1 MRMLP
6 LKEASFLLKQKCF
19 KNIIYTNLLP
29 PFKGAV
35 LFMENRRKLADL
47 KLLEGPHNRFTELVF
62 GFRVLLEFLK
72 GFRKLHFVGPCLSI
86 FGSARYKPG
95 DLYYEQARSMGA
107 KVSDLGFT
115 VLTGGG
121 PGIMQAANQ
130 GAKEAKG
137 KSVGVNIELPF
148 EQKAN
153 PYLDVSVDIR
163 YFFVRKVLLFK
174 YSFGFIV
181 FPGGFGTLDEMFEA
195 LTLIQTQK
203 MPWFPVVLIGK
214 DYWNGLMEQIKDMEK
229 GKTISTDDLD
239 LFLLT
244 DDMDEAVAYV
254 QEKVALMPKKK
265 QRFTRLWLLGE

>member
-1 MRMLP
+1 
-6 LKEASFLLKQKCF
+6 
-19 KNIIYTNLLP
+19 
-29 PFKGAV
+29 
-35 LFMENRRKLADL
+35 MENRRTLTDL
-47 KLLEGPHNRFTELVF
+47 EMLQGPHNRFTELVF
-62 GFRVLLEFLK
+62 GFRVLSQFLK

-95 DLYYEQARSMGA
+95 DAYYEKAKEMGA
-107 KVSDLGFT
+107 RVSQLGFT

-130 GAKEAKG
+130 GAFEAKG
-137 KSVGVNIELPF
+137 RSVGVNIELPF
-148 EQKAN
+148 EQQIN
-153 PYLDVSVDIR
+153 PYVDVSVDIR

-174 YSFGFIV
+174 YSFGFII

-214 DYWNGLMEQIKDMEK
+214 DYWRGLMEQVKDME
-229 GKTISTDDLD
+229 GAKTISPEDLD

-244 DDMDEAVAYV
+244 DDMEEALEYV
-254 QEKVALMPKKK
+254 QSKVALMPKKK
-265 QRFTRLWLLGE
+265 RGFKRLWLLGE

>member
-1 MRMLP
+1 M
-6 LKEASFLLKQKCF
+6 E
-19 KNIIYTNLLP
+19 
-29 PFKGAV
+29 AV

-47 KLLEGPHNRFTELVF
+47 EMLEGPHNRFTELVF

-72 GFRKLHFVGPCLSI
+72 GFRKLHFVGPCLSV

-95 DLYYEQARSMGA
+95 DLYYEQAREMGG
-107 KVSDLGFT
+107 KISELGFT

-121 PGIMQAANQ
+121 PGIMQAANH

-148 EQKAN
+148 EQEIN
-153 PYLDVSVDIR
+153 PFVGVSVDIR

-174 YSFGFIV
+174 YSFGFII

-203 MPWFPVVLIGK
+203 MAWFPVVLIGK
-214 DYWNGLMEQIKDMEK
+214 DYWKGLLEQVKDMEK
-229 GKTISTDDLD
+229 GKTISPEDLD
-239 LFLLT
+239 LFLIT
-244 DDMDEAVAYV
+244 DDMDEALAYIHD
-254 QEKVALMPKKK
+254 KVALMPKKK
-265 QRFTRLWLLGE
+265 QRFKRLWLLGE

>member
-1 MRMLP
+1 ML
-6 LKEASFLLKQKCF
+6 Q
-19 KNIIYTNLLP
+19 
-29 PFKGAV
+29 
-35 LFMENRRKLADL
+35 
-47 KLLEGPHNRFTELVF
+47 GPHNRFTELVF
-62 GFRVLLEFLK
+62 GFRVLLQFLK

-95 DLYYEQARSMGA
+95 DVFYEKAKEMGA
-107 KVSDLGFT
+107 RVSQLGFT

-130 GAKEAKG
+130 GAFEAKG

-148 EQKAN
+148 EQQIN
-153 PYLDVSVDIR
+153 PYVDVSVDIR

-174 YSFGFIV
+174 YSFGFII

-203 MPWFPVVLIGK
+203 MPWFPVVLMGK
-214 DYWNGLMEQIKDMEK
+214 DYWSGLLKQVNDMNSA
-229 GKTISTDDLD
+229 KTISPEDLD

-244 DDMDEAVAYV
+244 DDMEEALEYV
-254 QEKVALMPKKK
+254 QSKVALMPKKK
-265 QRFTRLWLLGE
+265 RGFKRLWLLGE

>member
-1 MRMLP
+1 M
-6 LKEASFLLKQKCF
+6 E
-19 KNIIYTNLLP
+19 
-29 PFKGAV
+29 AV
-35 LFMENRRKLADL
+35 LFMENRRKLSNL
-47 KLLEGPHNRFTELVF
+47 EMLEGPHNRFTELVF

-95 DLYYEQARSMGA
+95 DEYYEKARQMGSR
-107 KVSDLGFT
+107 VSELGFT

-130 GAKEAKG
+130 GAKEANG

-148 EQKAN
+148 EQHAN
-153 PYLDVSVDIR
+153 PFLDVTVDIR

-214 DYWNGLMEQIKDMEK
+214 DYWKGLLEQVKDMEL
-229 GKTISTDDLD
+229 GKTISPEDLN

-244 DDMDEAVAYV
+244 DDMDEALAYV
-254 QEKVALMPKKK
+254 KEKVSLMPKKK
-265 QRFTRLWLLGE
+265 QKFRRLWLLGE

>member
-1 MRMLP
+1 ML
-6 LKEASFLLKQKCF
+6 Q
-19 KNIIYTNLLP
+19 
-29 PFKGAV
+29 
-35 LFMENRRKLADL
+35 
-47 KLLEGPHNRFTELVF
+47 GPHNRFTELVF
-62 GFRVLLEFLK
+62 GFRVLSQFLK

-95 DLYYEQARSMGA
+95 DAYYEKAKEMGA
-107 KVSDLGFT
+107 RVSQLGFT

-130 GAKEAKG
+130 GAFEAKG
-137 KSVGVNIELPF
+137 RSVGVNIELPF
-148 EQKAN
+148 EQQIN
-153 PYLDVSVDIR
+153 PYVDVSVDIR

-174 YSFGFIV
+174 YSFGFII

-214 DYWNGLMEQIKDMEK
+214 DYWRGLMEQVKDME
-229 GKTISTDDLD
+229 GAKTISPEDLD

-244 DDMDEAVAYV
+244 DDMEEALEYV
-254 QEKVALMPKKK
+254 QSKVALMPKKK
-265 QRFTRLWLLGE
+265 RGFKRLWLLGE